1 MGCSSCGGVG
11 VGSFKANIGGFS
23 AKRMKTIKNRLSGS
37 LAKKNVQKSVQTS
50 NRNQKPNRIVK
61 SKGFSKGF
69 KMSYKR

>member
-1 MGCSSCGGVG
+1 MGCSSCGGG
-11 VGSFKANIGGFS
+11 VVSFNANIRGFS
-23 AKRMKTIKNRLSGS
+23 SKRMKTIKNRLSDS
-37 LAKKNVQKSVQTS
+37 LAKKNVQKS